1 MFPMEKIVSGK
12 VIELVLGD
20 ITRQAVDAIVNA
32 ANAHLWMG
40 GGVAGNAAIVEWLRQ
55 RGRPFLFS
63 SAVTVPDAAHTMI
76 LHDDRFT
83 QAVLRFLR
91 EAATP

>member
-1 MFPMEKIVSGK
+1 VGVRALLDPSPVHMPVLLGVSGRDEYMRGAQRLL
-12 VIELVLGD
+12 ELLPRAEV
-20 ITRQAVDAIVNA
+20 
-32 ANAHLWMG
+32 
-40 GGVAGNAAIVEWLRQ
+40 
-55 RGRPFLFS
+55 
-63 SAVTVPDAAHTMI
+63 VTVPDAAHTTI